1 MLRLR
6 AEPKS
11 ALTDELFE
19 ALAAGNPELRLEMTA
34 QRELEIMSPA
44 GAESSAKNL
53 EFSFQLASWTKK
65 KGRGLGRAFDSS
77 MGYILPNGATRSP
90 DGSWIT
96 RDRWES
102 LTAAQRKKFLR
113 LCPDFVAEIRSES
126 DRPYRLRKKMREYI
140 EQGAR
145 LGWLIDP
152 LRGTV
157 EIYRPGQP
165 VAKQSRPQTLS
176 GDDVLPGFILDL
188 KEILAG

>member
-44 GAESSAKNL
+44 GAESSERNL
-53 EFSFQLASWTKK
+53 ELTSQIRNWTKRR
-65 KGRGLGRAFDSS
+65 GRGLGRAFDSS
-77 MGYILPNGATRSP
+77 MGYIFPNGATRSP

-152 LRGTV
+152 IRGTV
-157 EIYRPGQP
+157 ETYRPGRP
-165 VAKQSRPQTLS
+165 VEKKTRPETLS
-176 GDDVLPGFILDL
+176 GEDVLPGFILDL
-188 KEILAG
+188 REILAG